1 MDQSTVTP
9 ALHAVPALPDRCDRC
24 GAAAR
29 LRMTLAEGL
38 LSFCGH
44 HANNHSGAIIRAA
57 VGIFVTADFSWVGT
71 AALGTPSSTVDDQ
84 GNGGSAARAQRSFR
98 NSR

>member
-1 MDQSTVTP
+1 MDQSTYTP

-29 LRMTLAEGL
+29 LRMTLAEGAL
-38 LSFCGH
+38 AFCGH
-44 HANNHSGAIIRAA
+44 HANNHAGAIIRTA
-57 VGIFVTADFSWVGT
+57 VGVFVTADFTWVGS
-71 AALGTPSSTVDDQ
+71 AALGTAVSTVE
-84 GNGGSAARAQRSFR
+84 GSGGDVGKRAQRSFR